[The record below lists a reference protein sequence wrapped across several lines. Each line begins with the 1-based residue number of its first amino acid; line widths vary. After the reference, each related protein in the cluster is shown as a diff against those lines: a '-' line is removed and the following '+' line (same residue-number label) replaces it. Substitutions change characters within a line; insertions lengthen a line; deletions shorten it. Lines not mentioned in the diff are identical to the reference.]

1 MLDNL
6 MELKEKISIVAIT
19 GIMVCFVFTG
29 GMLQDFRRG
38 INIEQTVDQRHK

>member
-1 MLDNL
+1 

-29 GMLQDFRRG
+29 GILQDFRRG
-38 INIEQTVDQRHK
+38 INTEQTVDWRSRHK